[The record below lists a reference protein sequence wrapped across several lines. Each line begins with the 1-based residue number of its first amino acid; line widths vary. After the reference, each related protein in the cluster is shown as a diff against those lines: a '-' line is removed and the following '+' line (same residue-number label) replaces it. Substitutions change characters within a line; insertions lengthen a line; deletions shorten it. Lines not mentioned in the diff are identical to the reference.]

1 MENFHSLHGDGEKR
15 FSYSAPSISLQI
27 FLYICMHA
35 MQVISCE
42 TYGRMLISVMVVAS
56 IVQWSV
62 KSLYD
67 PSRKYAGYQKRNLL
81 SLKNN
86 SELRILACVHK
97 KNHISPIID
106 VIDLCFPTTE
116 HPMTVDVLHLIE
128 LVGRSLPIFISNRF
142 QRVNSGHHKSFSDD
156 VILAFDIYEH
166 DNLDAVTV
174 NTYTAISPP
183 GLMYEDV
190 CNLALDKVASM
201 IILPFHQRWSNDGAI
216 VSDDKQIRSL
226 NYRVLEIA
234 PCSVGILVSRGPH
247 SIRDTTTRL
256 AVIYLGGKDDREAL
270 SIARRAV
277 RNQGVNLVVYQ
288 LVTKEYKPDLETV
301 LDKVSLQDV
310 IPAHAASGNVSY
322 KEIVARDGSKTAAF
336 LRDIVNEHD
345 FFIVGRRHGLNSPQ
359 TEGLTEWSEF
369 PELGAIGDLLASPD
383 FGSRASVLVV
393 QQQVSKT

>member
-1 MENFHSLHGDGEKR
+1 M
-15 FSYSAPSISLQI
+15 
-27 FLYICMHA
+27 
-35 MQVISCE
+35 
-42 TYGRMLISVMVVAS
+42 
-56 IVQWSV
+56 
-62 KSLYD
+62 
-67 PSRKYAGYQKRNLL
+67 
-81 SLKNN
+81 
-86 SELRILACVHK
+86 
-97 KNHISPIID
+97 
-106 VIDLCFPTTE
+106 
-116 HPMTVDVLHLIE
+116 
-128 LVGRSLPIFISNRF
+128 
-142 QRVNSGHHKSFSDD
+142 
-156 VILAFDIYEH
+156 
-166 DNLDAVTV
+166 
-174 NTYTAISPP
+174 
-183 GLMYEDV
+183 
-190 CNLALDKVASM
+190 
-201 IILPFHQRWSNDGAI
+201 
-216 VSDDKQIRSL
+216 
-226 NYRVLEIA
+226 
-234 PCSVGILVSRGPH
+234 
-247 SIRDTTTRL
+247 
-256 AVIYLGGKDDREAL
+256 IYLGGKDDREAL